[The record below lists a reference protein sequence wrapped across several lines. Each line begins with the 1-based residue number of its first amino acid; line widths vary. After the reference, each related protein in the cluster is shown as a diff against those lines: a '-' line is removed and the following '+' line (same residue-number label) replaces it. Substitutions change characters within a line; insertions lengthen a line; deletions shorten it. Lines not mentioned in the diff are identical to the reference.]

1 MIQFY
6 FGKINTYG
14 EEEDHPKYIKVGHT
28 SYRVTAQEVDKDF
41 GSLVYTYPSLFH
53 LMVKVMIFAYR
64 ASSRESFLELDRI
77 YSDFLKPQ
85 DGKIRMSRDT
95 GTDGLFTSADHYPM
109 VIIGCRYSRDGA
121 REVEKNDV
129 DMFARDHPGCV
140 FAGECEPYEVPDNHV
155 DEVFQ
160 VAFDVYHKLRKRA
173 LELPDPDVISEVGSL
188 SKQKNHARNWFGR
201 KVESL
206 CLIM

>member
-41 GSLVYTYPSLFH
+41 GSLVYTYPSPFH

-64 ASSRESFLELDRI
+64 VSSRESFLELDRI

-85 DGKIRMSRDT
+85 DGGKFACHEI
-95 GTDGLFTSADHYPM
+95 LVQM
-109 VIIGCRYSRDGA
+109 VC
-121 REVEKNDV
+121 
-129 DMFARDHPGCV
+129 
-140 FAGECEPYEVPDNHV
+140 
-155 DEVFQ
+155 
-160 VAFDVYHKLRKRA
+160 
-173 LELPDPDVISEVGSL
+173 SL
-188 SKQKNHARNWFGR
+188 QPITTLW
-201 KVESL
+201 
-206 CLIM
+206 